1 MHKSQIS
8 FVPARHMHVA
18 AHLMDFIFYNA
29 YKPFLF
35 TNGTPYMLLCT
46 NFELISFWSTYLC
59 SFKYTVY
66 DSQYIAAVPHKYH
79 VRIFTLAIWRTE
91 LLIVVIRIHR
101 PRRFKCLLVQ
111 ALSHPLTVEHNR

>member
-1 MHKSQIS
+1 MEHRICYYAPTLSSLVFGVHIY
-8 FVPARHMHVA
+8 
-18 AHLMDFIFYNA
+18 AHLNIQYN
-29 YKPFLF
+29 
-35 TNGTPYMLLCT
+35 
-46 NFELISFWSTYLC
+46 
-59 SFKYTVY
+59 Y